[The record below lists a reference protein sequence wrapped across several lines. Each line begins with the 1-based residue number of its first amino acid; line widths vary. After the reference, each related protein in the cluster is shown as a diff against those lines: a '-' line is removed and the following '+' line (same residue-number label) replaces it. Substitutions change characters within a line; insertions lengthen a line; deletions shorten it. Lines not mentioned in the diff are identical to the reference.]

1 MNQANRV
8 VATNLLVVAMAAAF
22 SALPASPTQAHE
34 SPSHEV
40 FQAQQIDE
48 LGRLAFPTSTKSAQA
63 QSAFVEGMLLL
74 HLFEYQHAQLAFR
87 KAQALDPDFALAYW
101 GEAMTATHPVW
112 NQQNMA
118 AGRAALAKLGAT
130 AQARA
135 DKAPTAREKAWLE
148 TAEILYGEGTKRE
161 RDARF
166 AQALE
171 KISRDY
177 PQDDEAK
184 LFHSLGLLGLAQGE
198 RDLPNFL
205 AAAEIAKAVYRRNPE
220 HPGAAHYWIH
230 GMDDPE
236 HASGALE
243 AARSL
248 SKIAPRAGH
257 AQHMTAHIFMALG
270 MWEDVVASNVTAIST
285 VDKQRQA
292 RGQLAFTCGHYV
304 EWLQYG
310 YFQQGHE
317 DKALKLLA
325 DCERTGPE
333 AVAWFRGHPSGA
345 LGPTDTPDI
354 LQDRIASSIVLMR
367 GMAIVDSDAY
377 RKQAAATPRGPTQKG
392 REGGWELFAQG
403 FAEATTGNAAGAEK
417 TLVQL
422 RALMAGAP
430 DSDESASTSKY
441 LHVMEGMLDGA
452 IKQAGGDIDG
462 ALASVAE
469 AAKTYDAMPFDFGP
483 PATFKPPH
491 ELAGEMLLAAGRPAE
506 AVMEFDQALK
516 WAPKRARSVQGRD
529 AALAAGS
536 APKAGN

>member
-1 MNQANRV
+1 MKAHRSL
-8 VATNLLVVAMAAAF
+8 ASNLLAVALATAIC
-22 SALPASPTQAHE
+22 ALPASVLQAHQS
-34 SPSHEV
+34 SPNEV
-40 FQAQQIDE
+40 FQAQKIDE
-48 LGRLAFPTSTKSAQA
+48 LGRLAFPTSAKSPEA

-74 HLFEYQHAQLAFR
+74 HLFEYQYAQLAFR

-135 DKAPTAREKAWLE
+135 DKAPTVREKAWLD
-148 TAEILYGEGTKRE
+148 TAEILYGEGSKRE

-166 AQALE
+166 AQAME

-177 PQDDEAK
+177 PEDDEAK
-184 LFHSLGLLGLAQGE
+184 LLHSLGLLGLAQGE

-236 HASGALE
+236 HAAGALE

-270 MWEDVVASNVTAIST
+270 MWEDVVTSNVTAINT
-285 VDKQRQA
+285 VDTQRQA

-333 AVAWFRGHPSGA
+333 AVAWFRSHPSGA

-354 LQDRIASSIVLMR
+354 LLDRIASSLVLMR
-367 GMAIVDSDAY
+367 AMAIVDSDAY
-377 RKQAAATPRGPTQKG
+377 RKQAAAAPREPTQKG
-392 REGGWELFAQG
+392 RQGGWELFAQG
-403 FAEATTGNAAGAEK
+403 FAQATTGDATGAAK
-417 TLVQL
+417 TLGQL
-422 RALMAGAP
+422 RALIAIAP
-430 DSDESASTSKY
+430 AADEAASTAKY
-441 LHVMEGMLDGA
+441 LHVMESMLDGA
-452 IKQAGGDIDG
+452 VKQAGGDIDG

-491 ELAGEMLLAAGRPAE
+491 ELAGEMLLAAGYPAE
-506 AVMEFDQALK
+506 AVKEFDIALK
-516 WAPKRARSVQGRD
+516 WAPERARSVQGRN
-529 AALAAGS
+529 AAQAVGG
-536 APKAGN
+536 APKASN

>member
-1 MNQANRV
+1 MKANRV
-8 VATNLLVVAMAAAF
+8 FVSNLLVVAIAAAF
-22 SALPASPTQAHE
+22 SVLPATVAQAHQ

-40 FQAQQIDE
+40 FQAQKIDQ
-48 LGRLAFPTSTKSAQA
+48 LGKLAFPTSAKSPEA

-74 HLFEYQHAQLAFR
+74 HLFEYQYAQLAFR
-87 KAQALDPDFALAYW
+87 RAQALDPDFALAYW

-112 NQQNMA
+112 NQQDMA

-135 DKAPTAREKAWLE
+135 DEAPTAREKAWLG
-148 TAEILYGEGTKRE
+148 TAEILYGEGSKRE
-161 RDARF
+161 RDALF
-166 AQALE
+166 AQAME
-171 KISRDY
+171 KIAREY
-177 PQDDEAK
+177 PEDDEAR

-248 SKIAPRAGH
+248 AKIAPRAGH

-270 MWEDVVASNVTAIST
+270 MWDDVVASNISASST
-285 VDKQRQA
+285 VDKQRQS
-292 RGQLAFTCGHYV
+292 RGQRPFTCGHYV

-325 DCERTGPE
+325 DCERDGPE
-333 AVAWFRGHPSGA
+333 AVAWFRRNPTGA
-345 LGPTDTPDI
+345 LGPTDTPDV
-354 LQDRIASSIVLMR
+354 LAGRIASSLVLMR
-367 GMAIVDSDAY
+367 GMAIVDSTSY
-377 RKQAAATPRGPTQKG
+377 RKQSAAALREVTRKG
-392 REGGWELFAQG
+392 REGGWELFARG
-403 FAEATTGNAAGAEK
+403 FAQATTSDAAGAEK
-417 TLVQL
+417 TLGEL
-422 RALMAGAP
+422 RTLNATAPAP
-430 DSDESASTSKY
+430 DEAPSTAKY
-441 LHVMEGMLDGA
+441 LEVMEGMLDGS
-452 IKQAGGDIDG
+452 IKQARGDTDG

-506 AVMEFDQALK
+506 ALKEFDLALK
-516 WAPKRARSVQGRD
+516 WAPERARSVQGRKT
-529 AALAAGS
+529 ALAASGG
-536 APKAGN
+536 K

>member
-1 MNQANRV
+1 MKTNR
-8 VATNLLVVAMAAAF
+8 AALSNLLVVAIAATL
-22 SALPASPTQAHE
+22 SALPGSAAQAHQA
-34 SPSHEV
+34 PSHEV
-40 FQAQQIDE
+40 FQAQKIDQ
-48 LGRLAFPTSTKSAQA
+48 LGQLAFPTSTKSPEA

-74 HLFEYQHAQLAFR
+74 HLFEYQYAQLAFQN
-87 KAQALDPDFALAYW
+87 AQALDPDFALAYW

-135 DKAPTAREKAWLE
+135 AKAPTAREKAWLD
-148 TAEILYGEGTKRE
+148 TAEILYGEGSKRD

-166 AQALE
+166 ATAME

-177 PQDDEAK
+177 PDDDEAK
-184 LFHSLGLLGLAQGE
+184 LFHSLGLLGLAQGD

-205 AAAEIAKAVYRRNPE
+205 AAAEIAKSVYRHNPE

-248 SKIAPRAGH
+248 SRIAPRAGH

-270 MWEDVVASNVTAIST
+270 MWDDVVASNVTAIST

-292 RGQLAFTCGHYV
+292 RGQRGYTCGHYG
-304 EWLQYG
+304 EWLEYG
-310 YFQQGHE
+310 YFQLGHE

-325 DCERTGPE
+325 DCERDGPE
-333 AVAWFRGHPSGA
+333 AVAWFRSHPSGA

-354 LQDRIASSIVLMR
+354 LQDRIASSLVLMR
-367 GMAIVDSDAY
+367 GIAIVESESY
-377 RKQAAATPRGPTQKG
+377 RKQAAATPRELTRKG
-392 REGGWELFAQG
+392 REGGWELFARG
-403 FAEATTGNAAGAEK
+403 FAQATTGDAAGAGK
-417 TLVQL
+417 ALGLL
-422 RALMAGAP
+422 RALIATAP
-430 DSDESASTSKY
+430 AADEAASTAKY
-441 LHVMEGMLDGA
+441 LQVMKGMLEGA
-452 IKQAGGDIDG
+452 VKQAGGDIDS
-462 ALASVAE
+462 ALASVAA
-469 AAKTYDAMPFDFGP
+469 AAKTYDAVPFDFGP

-491 ELAGEMLLAAGRPAE
+491 ELAGEMMLAAGRPAE
-506 AVMEFDQALK
+506 ALDEFDLALK
-516 WAPKRARSVQGRD
+516 LAPGRARSMQGRS
-529 AALAAGS
+529 AALAAS
-536 APKAGN
+536 SPAKPVN

>member
-1 MNQANRV
+1 MKASQ
-8 VATNLLVVAMAAAF
+8 TLLSNLLVVAVVAAF
-22 SALPASPTQAHE
+22 SALPGSAA
-34 SPSHEV
+34 
-40 FQAQQIDE
+40 QAQPSASHDVFKAQKIDQ
-48 LGRLAFPTSTKSAQA
+48 LGQLAFPTSAKSPEA
-63 QSAFVEGMLLL
+63 QSAFAEGMLLM

-118 AGRAALAKLGAT
+118 AGREALAKLGAT

-135 DKAPTAREKAWLE
+135 DKAPTAREKAWLDS
-148 TAEILYGEGTKRE
+148 AEIVYGEGSKRD

-166 AQALE
+166 TRAME

-177 PQDDEAK
+177 PDDDEAK

-205 AAAEIAKAVYRRNPE
+205 AAADIAKAVYRRNPE

-236 HASGALE
+236 HAAGALE

-248 SKIAPRAGH
+248 SRIAPRAGH

-270 MWEDVVASNVTAIST
+270 MWDDVVASNVTAIST
-285 VDKQRQA
+285 VDTQRQA
-292 RGQLAFTCGHYV
+292 RGQRAFTCGHYV
-304 EWLQYG
+304 EWLGYG
-310 YFQQGHE
+310 YFQLGHE

-325 DCERTGPE
+325 DCERDGPE
-333 AVAWFRGHPSGA
+333 AVAWFRSNPSGA

-354 LQDRIASSIVLMR
+354 LQDRIASSLVLMR
-367 GMAIVDSDAY
+367 GMAIVDSETY
-377 RKQAAATPRGPTQKG
+377 RKQAAAKPRDVTRKG
-392 REGGWELFAQG
+392 REGGWELFARG
-403 FAEATTGNAAGAEK
+403 FAQATTGDAAGAGK
-417 TLVQL
+417 TLGQL
-422 RALMAGAP
+422 RALMATAP
-430 DSDESASTSKY
+430 AVDESASTEKY
-441 LHVMEGMLDGA
+441 LQVMENMLDGLV
-452 IKQAGGDIDG
+452 KQASGDMDG
-462 ALASVAE
+462 ALASVAA

-491 ELAGEMLLAAGRPAE
+491 ELAGEMLLAAGKPAD
-506 AVMEFDQALK
+506 ALKEFDLALK
-516 WAPKRARSVQGRD
+516 WAPERARSMQGRRT
-529 AALAAGS
+529 ALAASGP
-536 APKAGN
+536 PKSGN

>member
-1 MNQANRV
+1 MKANRALV
-8 VATNLLVVAMAAAF
+8 SNLLVVAIAAAF
-22 SALPASPTQAHE
+22 LSMPAPVAQAHQ

-40 FQAQQIDE
+40 FQAQKIDE
-48 LGRLAFPTSTKSAQA
+48 LGRLAFPTSAKSPEA

-74 HLFEYQHAQLAFR
+74 HLFEYQHAQLAFQ

-135 DKAPTAREKAWLE
+135 DKAPTAREKAWLD
-148 TAEILYGEGTKRE
+148 TAEILYGEGSKRE

-166 AQALE
+166 AQAME

-177 PQDDEAK
+177 PEDDEAK

-325 DCERTGPE
+325 DCERNGPE
-333 AVAWFRGHPSGA
+333 AVAWFRTNPTGA
-345 LGPTDTPDI
+345 LGPTDTPEI
-354 LQDRIASSIVLMR
+354 LQDRIASSLALMR
-367 GMAIVDSDAY
+367 GMAIVDSESY
-377 RKQAAATPRGPTQKG
+377 RKQAAATSRELTQKG
-392 REGGWELFAQG
+392 REGGWELFARG
-403 FAEATTGNAAGAEK
+403 FAQATTGDAAGADK
-417 TLVQL
+417 TLGQL
-422 RALMAGAP
+422 RVLIAIAP
-430 DSDESASTSKY
+430 AADEAASTAKY

-452 IKQAGGDIDG
+452 VKQSRGDIDG

-491 ELAGEMLLAAGRPAE
+491 ELAGEMLLAAGRPVDALK
-506 AVMEFDQALK
+506 EFDLALK
-516 WAPKRARSVQGRD
+516 WAPERARSVQGRS
-529 AALAAGS
+529 AALAASGVH
-536 APKAGN
+536 

>member
-1 MNQANRV
+1 MKANRV
-8 VATNLLVVAMAAAF
+8 LVSNLLVVAIAVAF
-22 SALPASPTQAHE
+22 SAVPATVAQAHQ

-40 FQAQQIDE
+40 FEAQKIDE
-48 LGRLAFPTSTKSAQA
+48 LGRLAFPTSAKSPEA

-87 KAQALDPDFALAYW
+87 KAQSLDPDFALAYW

-148 TAEILYGEGTKRE
+148 TAEILYGEGSKRE

-166 AQALE
+166 AQAME
-171 KISRDY
+171 KIALDY
-177 PQDDEAK
+177 PEDDEAR

-270 MWEDVVASNVTAIST
+270 MWEDVVASNVTAINT
-285 VDKQRQA
+285 VDTQRKA

-325 DCERTGPE
+325 NCEREGPE
-333 AVAWFRGHPSGA
+333 AVAWFRKNPTGA
-345 LGPTDTPDI
+345 LGPTDTPDV
-354 LQDRIASSIVLMR
+354 LQDRIASSLVLMR
-367 GMAIVDSDAY
+367 AMAIVDSEAY
-377 RKQAAATPRGPTQKG
+377 RKQAAATPREPTRKG
-392 REGGWELFAQG
+392 REGGWELFALG
-403 FAEATTGNAAGAEK
+403 FAQATTGDVAGAGK
-417 TLVQL
+417 TLGQL
-422 RALMAGAP
+422 RALMAVSPTAE
-430 DSDESASTSKY
+430 ESASPSKY
-441 LHVMEGMLDGA
+441 LQVMESMLDGA
-452 IKQAGGDIDG
+452 LKQANGDIDG

-506 AVMEFDQALK
+506 AVKEFDIALK
-516 WAPKRARSVQGRD
+516 WAPERARSVQGRK
-529 AALAAGS
+529 AALAASG

>member
-1 MNQANRV
+1 MKTNR
-8 VATNLLVVAMAAAF
+8 AALSNLLVVAIAATL
-22 SALPASPTQAHE
+22 SALPGSAAQAHQA
-34 SPSHEV
+34 PSHEV
-40 FQAQQIDE
+40 FQAQKIDQ
-48 LGRLAFPTSTKSAQA
+48 LGQLAFPTSTKSPEA

-74 HLFEYQHAQLAFR
+74 HLFEYQYAQLAFQN
-87 KAQALDPDFALAYW
+87 AQALDPDFALAYW

-135 DKAPTAREKAWLE
+135 AKAPTAREKAWLD
-148 TAEILYGEGTKRE
+148 TAEILYGEGSKRD

-166 AQALE
+166 ATAME

-177 PQDDEAK
+177 PDDDEAK

-205 AAAEIAKAVYRRNPE
+205 AAAEIAKSVYRHNPE

-248 SKIAPRAGH
+248 SRIAPRAGH

-270 MWEDVVASNVTAIST
+270 MWDDVVASNVTAIST

-292 RGQLAFTCGHYV
+292 RGQRGYTCGHYG
-304 EWLQYG
+304 EWLEYG
-310 YFQQGHE
+310 YFQLGHE
-317 DKALKLLA
+317 DRALKLLA
-325 DCERTGPE
+325 DCERDGPE
-333 AVAWFRGHPSGA
+333 AVAWFRSHPSGA

-354 LQDRIASSIVLMR
+354 LQDRIASSLVLMR
-367 GMAIVDSDAY
+367 GIAIVESESY
-377 RKQAAATPRGPTQKG
+377 RKQAAATPRELTRKG
-392 REGGWELFAQG
+392 REGGWELFARG
-403 FAEATTGNAAGAEK
+403 FAQATTGDAAGAGK
-417 TLVQL
+417 ALGLL
-422 RALMAGAP
+422 RALIATAP
-430 DSDESASTSKY
+430 AADEAASTAKY
-441 LHVMEGMLDGA
+441 LQVMKGMLEGA
-452 IKQAGGDIDG
+452 VKQAGGDIDS
-462 ALASVAE
+462 ALASVAA
-469 AAKTYDAMPFDFGP
+469 AAKTYDAVPFDFGP

-491 ELAGEMLLAAGRPAE
+491 ELAGEMMLAAGRPAE
-506 AVMEFDQALK
+506 ALDEFDLALK
-516 WAPKRARSVQGRD
+516 LAPGRARSMQGRS
-529 AALAAGS
+529 AALAAS
-536 APKAGN
+536 SPAKPVN

>member
-1 MNQANRV
+1 MKTNR
-8 VATNLLVVAMAAAF
+8 AALSNLLVVAIAATL
-22 SALPASPTQAHE
+22 SALPGSAAQAHQA
-34 SPSHEV
+34 PSHEV
-40 FQAQQIDE
+40 FQAQKIDQ
-48 LGRLAFPTSTKSAQA
+48 LGQLAFPTSTKSPEA

-74 HLFEYQHAQLAFR
+74 HLFEYQYAQLAFQN
-87 KAQALDPDFALAYW
+87 AQALDPDFALAYW

-135 DKAPTAREKAWLE
+135 AKAPTAREKAWLD
-148 TAEILYGEGTKRE
+148 TAEILYGEGSKRD

-166 AQALE
+166 ATAME

-177 PQDDEAK
+177 PDDDEAK

-205 AAAEIAKAVYRRNPE
+205 AAAEIAKSVYRHNPE

-248 SKIAPRAGH
+248 SRIAPRAGH

-270 MWEDVVASNVTAIST
+270 MWDDVVASNVTAIST

-292 RGQLAFTCGHYV
+292 RGQRGYTCGHYG
-304 EWLQYG
+304 EWLEYG
-310 YFQQGHE
+310 YFQLGHE

-325 DCERTGPE
+325 DCERDGPE
-333 AVAWFRGHPSGA
+333 AVAWFRSHPSGA

-354 LQDRIASSIVLMR
+354 LQDRIASSLVLMR
-367 GMAIVDSDAY
+367 GIAIVESESY
-377 RKQAAATPRGPTQKG
+377 RKQAAATPRELTRKG
-392 REGGWELFAQG
+392 REGGWELFARG
-403 FAEATTGNAAGAEK
+403 FAQATTGDAAGAGK
-417 TLVQL
+417 ALGLL
-422 RALMAGAP
+422 RALIATAP
-430 DSDESASTSKY
+430 AADEAASTAKY
-441 LHVMEGMLDGA
+441 LQVMEGMLEGA
-452 IKQAGGDIDG
+452 VKQAGGDIDS
-462 ALASVAE
+462 ALASVAA
-469 AAKTYDAMPFDFGP
+469 AAKTYDAVPFDFGP

-491 ELAGEMLLAAGRPAE
+491 ELAGEMMLAAGRPAE
-506 AVMEFDQALK
+506 ALDEFDLALK
-516 WAPKRARSVQGRD
+516 LAPGRARSMQGRS
-529 AALAAGS
+529 AALAAS
-536 APKAGN
+536 SPAKPVN

>member
-1 MNQANRV
+1 MKANRALLSDLLA
-8 VATNLLVVAMAAAF
+8 VAIAAVF
-22 SALPASPTQAHE
+22 FALPGSAAQAHP

-40 FQAQQIDE
+40 FPVQKIDQ
-48 LGRLAFPTSTKSAQA
+48 LGQLAFPTSAKSPEA
-63 QSAFVEGMLLL
+63 QSAFVEGMLLM
-74 HLFEYQHAQLAFR
+74 HLFEYQYAQLAFQ

-135 DKAPTAREKAWLE
+135 DKAPTAREKAWLD
-148 TAEILYGEGTKRE
+148 TAEILYGEGSKRE

-166 AQALE
+166 ASAME
-171 KISRDY
+171 KISREY
-177 PQDDEAK
+177 PDDDEAK
-184 LFHSLGLLGLAQGE
+184 LFRSLGLLGLAQGE

-270 MWEDVVASNVTAIST
+270 MWDDVVASNVTANRT
-285 VDKQRQA
+285 ADKQRLA
-292 RGQLAFTCGHYV
+292 RGQLAYTCGHYV
-304 EWLQYG
+304 EWLEYG

-325 DCERTGPE
+325 DCERDGPE
-333 AVAWFRGHPSGA
+333 AVAWFRSHPSGA

-354 LQDRIASSIVLMR
+354 LQDRIASSLVLMR
-367 GMAIVDSDAY
+367 GIAIVDSESY
-377 RKQAAATPRGPTQKG
+377 RKKAAATPRELAQKG
-392 REGGWELFAQG
+392 REGGWEVFARGFAQ
-403 FAEATTGNAAGAEK
+403 ATTGDAAGAGK
-417 TLVQL
+417 TLGQL
-422 RALMAGAP
+422 RALIATATAA
-430 DSDESASTSKY
+430 DESASTAKY

-452 IKQAGGDIDG
+452 VKQASGDIDG
-462 ALASVAE
+462 ALASVAA

-491 ELAGEMLLAAGRPAE
+491 ELAGEMLLATGRHAD
-506 AVMEFDQALK
+506 ALKEFDLALK
-516 WAPKRARSVQGRD
+516 WAPERARSMQGRR
-529 AALAAGS
+529 AALAASGAAKS
-536 APKAGN
+536 GN

>member
-1 MNQANRV
+1 MKANR
-8 VATNLLVVAMAAAF
+8 ALLSNLLVVAIAATF
-22 SALPASPTQAHE
+22 PALPASVAQADQ
-34 SPSHEV
+34 SSSHEV
-40 FQAQQIDE
+40 FQAQTIDE
-48 LGRLAFPTSTKSAQA
+48 LGRLAFPTSAKSPEA

-87 KAQALDPDFALAYW
+87 KAQSLDPEFALAYW

-130 AQARA
+130 PMARA
-135 DKAPTAREKAWLE
+135 DKAPTAREKAWLD
-148 TAEILYGEGTKRE
+148 TAEILYGEGSKRE

-166 AQALE
+166 AQAME
-171 KISRDY
+171 NISRDY
-177 PQDDEAK
+177 PDDDEAR

-205 AAAEIAKAVYRRNPE
+205 AAAEIAKAVYRRNPG

-248 SKIAPRAGH
+248 SKIAPSAGH

-285 VDKQRQA
+285 VDKQRQG
-292 RGQLAFTCGHYV
+292 RGQLAYTCGHYV
-304 EWLQYG
+304 EWLEYG
-310 YFQQGHE
+310 YFQQGHG

-325 DCERTGPE
+325 DCERDGPE
-333 AVAWFRGHPSGA
+333 AVAWFRSNPSGA

-354 LQDRIASSIVLMR
+354 LQDRIASSLVLMR
-367 GMAIVDSDAY
+367 GIALVDSEAY
-377 RKQAAATPRGPTQKG
+377 RKQAATTTRELTQKG
-392 REGGWELFAQG
+392 RQGGWELFARGLAQ
-403 FAEATTGNAAGAEK
+403 ATTGNAAGAEK
-417 TLVQL
+417 TLGQL
-422 RALMAGAP
+422 RALIAIAP
-430 DSDESASTSKY
+430 AADEAASTAKY
-441 LHVMEGMLDGA
+441 LQVMEDMLHGA
-452 IKQAGGDIDG
+452 VKQARGDIDG
-462 ALASVAE
+462 ALASVAA
-469 AAKTYDAMPFDFGP
+469 AAKTYDSMPFDFGP

-491 ELAGEMLLAAGRPAE
+491 ELAGEMLLAAGRPAD
-506 AVMEFDQALK
+506 ALQEFDLALK
-516 WAPKRARSVQGRD
+516 WAPERARSVQGRAQAM
-529 AALAAGS
+529 AASGAA
-536 APKAGN
+536 KASN